1 MNLIIEYVSSL
12 APWIYGLCGLTA
24 LYYLFR
30 VRAIRLERRQAIFN
44 LEREQAARVL
54 AQVTA
59 RVAAIIFVM
68 AATYAVSNV
77 LSRAM
82 EIEKSLGQTR
92 SPPGVAAEESA
103 AVTDVVPTPTPTLS
117 AGPEDAAG
125 QVDLR
130 TIPVC
135 DNDNAIIQYP
145 GVGQEIAGLEAVI
158 GTAAHEDFAEYSI
171 EIAPGTAPAEE
182 DFTVLGV
189 RRNQVRSGE
198 LQRFDASAYITGPYT
213 IRLRVLDNNGTYVGS
228 CQVNVRVVAN

>member
-30 VRAIRLERRQAIFN
+30 VRAIRLERRQAIFS

-54 AQVTA
+54 ARITA

-77 LSRAM
+77 LSRAV
-82 EIEKSLGQTR
+82 EIEKSLGPSE
-92 SPPGVAAEESA
+92 SPPGVAAEEA
-103 AVTDVVPTPTPTLS
+103 AAATDVVPTPTLS
-117 AGPEDAAG
+117 AGPGDAAG
-125 QVDLR
+125 QIDLR

-135 DNDNAIIQYP
+135 DNDSAIIQYP
-145 GVGQEIAGLEAVI
+145 GVGQEIAGLEIVT
-158 GTAAHEDFAEYSI
+158 GTASHDDFAEYSI
-171 EIAPGTAPAEE
+171 EIAPGTAPVEE

-189 RRNQVRSGE
+189 RRNQIRSGE